1 MRCIATV
8 AKLVYAHDSKSCD
21 GDIMRVRVSPVAQ
34 ISYMKEKI
42 PLIVVLGPT
51 AVGKSDLAVKIAEK
65 FNGEIISADSRQV
78 YKGLN
83 IGTGKITEKEMRGIK
98 HYLLDVIDTKDKFS
112 VIDFKRLGEQ
122 AIEEIKSKGK
132 IPILCGG
139 TGFYIQNLVD
149 NISLPEVSPNEVLR
163 KELDEKSTQ
172 DLFEIL
178 YKLDPSYADKIDK
191 NNKRKLIRAI
201 EIGKETGKIPEVKN
215 SETKYRPIFI
225 GLTLPSILLK
235 ERIINRLNKRI
246 EQGMVEEVIDLHENG
261 LSYQR
266 MDELG
271 LEYRYI
277 SKFLQKKLNFDDM
290 KKKLKTEIWHY
301 AKRQMTWFKR
311 DKRIVWF
318 SPQDEKDILKY
329 IEDFLN

>member
-1 MRCIATV
+1 
-8 AKLVYAHDSKSCD
+8 
-21 GDIMRVRVSPVAQ
+21 
-34 ISYMKEKI
+34 MKEKI
-42 PLIVVLGPT
+42 PVIVVLGPT

-83 IGTGKITEKEMRGIK
+83 IGTGKITEDEMRGIK
-98 HYLLDVIDTKDKFS
+98 HYLLDVIDPENKFS
-112 VIDFKRLGEQ
+112 VIDFKRLGEK

-132 IPILCGG
+132 IPVICGG

-149 NISLPEVSPNEVLR
+149 DISLPEVKPNEVLR

-201 EIGKETGKIPEVKN
+201 EIVKEIGKVPEVKRV
-215 SETKYRPIFI
+215 ETKYKTIFI
-225 GLTLPSILLK
+225 GLTLPSDLLK

-246 EQGMVEEVIDLHENG
+246 EQGMVEEVMELNKSG
-261 LSYQR
+261 LSFER

-277 SKFLQKKLNFDDM
+277 GKFLQKEMSFDDM
-290 KKKLKTEIWHY
+290 KEKLKTEIWHY
-301 AKRQMTWFKR
+301 SKRQLTWFKK

-318 SPQDEKDILKY
+318 SPQDEINISKY
-329 IEDFLN
+329 IGDFLN